1 MKSAGR
7 NELLTLEETA
17 ALIREGEVLSIAG
30 AEALL
35 DRLPA
40 GAWVGG
46 TSHYFLT
53 NEGAIKTAEKIFVT
67 RLPAGLTAKIEYY
80 PAGTL
85 HRLVDEAPDNGFSL
99 VVIPTASDA
108 LQQFSEQGRFWHDIF
123 LKPVIGWVSGID
135 LEQLGRQRAA
145 IYHGPSKRRLRDGAV
160 VMQVSLPDDLLA
172 AIEAVNI
179 FEPDR
184 RYVLR
189 FPRTASSVTDCTVNG
204 QPRRLADFLV
214 EQGNGEGRLPM
225 IGNFA
230 GARVNVSCQ
239 SIDVTNGRV
248 QLYAPVFPDV
258 EYFLARPL
266 SDYVAHLAGEMDK
279 RGGRDVWFSCVCVRN
294 YLHGELEGRR
304 TGSLQ
309 GPGSFGEIAYQLH
322 NQTLVALT
330 IG

>member
-1 MKSAGR
+1 MKKVDRSG
-7 NELLTLEETA
+7 LMTLDEA
-17 ALIREGEVLSIAG
+17 SALIREGAVLSIAG

-40 GAWVGG
+40 GQWVGG

-53 NEGAIKTAEKIFVT
+53 EEGAIKTSEKVFVT
-67 RLPAGLTAKIEYY
+67 RLPSGLGAKIVYY
-80 PAGTL
+80 PPGTL
-85 HRLVDEAPDNGFSL
+85 HRLVDEAPENGFSL
-99 VVIPTASDA
+99 VVIPTASEA

-135 LEQLGRQRAA
+135 LDQLGRQRAA
-145 IYHGPSKRRLRDGAV
+145 IYHGLSRRRLREGAV
-160 VMQVSLPDDLLA
+160 VLHVTLPDDLLA

-179 FEPDR
+179 FEPDL

-204 QPRRLADFLV
+204 QPRRLADFLI
-214 EQGNGEGRLPM
+214 EQGNSEGRLPM

-266 SDYVAHLAGEMDK
+266 SDYVGHLAEEMHK
-279 RGGRDVWFSCVCVRN
+279 REVRDVWFSCVCVRN